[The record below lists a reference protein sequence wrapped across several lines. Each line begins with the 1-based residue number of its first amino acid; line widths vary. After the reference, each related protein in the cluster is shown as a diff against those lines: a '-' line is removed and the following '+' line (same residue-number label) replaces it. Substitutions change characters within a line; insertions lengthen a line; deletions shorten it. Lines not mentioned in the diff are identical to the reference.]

1 MGDTGQTL
9 TRNFQ
14 YHSRRRWAL
23 GLIGIAVLGALAL
36 VVLLSVKVISDLSDR
51 QSAQTDNVQW
61 TLTQVEVEFLFYL
74 NALETGVSDAEP
86 STENLDL
93 VRRRF
98 DLFYSRIEILDTSRL
113 FETLRSDPK
122 FAEPLNDVSAYLEVS
137 VPTIDAEDPGLKAGL
152 PVLYDGAQGIA
163 QKVRELSVSAISY
176 FASQSDQRRE
186 ETALSLFQLAVLSG
200 GLFLTLTAVSAYLLV
215 VNRKADRRGGAIQQA
230 NQRMNTILSTSL
242 DAVIVVNAD
251 GEVLEFNPA
260 AQAIFGYSEDE
271 AKGRSIGD
279 LIVPA
284 HLRAA
289 HNAGM
294 ERMQSGGDRH
304 VVGKG
309 RVQLEALRKNGDV
322 FPVELALQSAQA
334 GDEEIVIGFVRDISQ
349 SVADQKELVSARD
362 RALAGEKAKSD
373 FLTVMSHEIRTPLN
387 GLLGN
392 LTLLKNTRT
401 TKQQSQFVRN
411 MEISGQVLQN
421 HVDAV
426 LDIARF
432 EAGKLSVA
440 HEPTDLNAMLQDLV
454 DGQSGNAASRGNS
467 ISWQWVGGAYPY
479 VATDAQRL
487 RQILLN
493 LVGNAIKFT
502 ENGRVSIEV
511 ERCEPCGQGKAHVYE
526 VRVIDSG
533 AGIAED
539 EIDAIFDDFHTS
551 DPSIGRTVGGTGLGL
566 GIARRFAQAM
576 GGEVG
581 AESTLGE
588 GSIFW
593 LRIPLQPSARDQL
606 LEAAQI
612 VTETALPLNLLVVE
626 DNEINLEVICNM
638 LALDGHRVT
647 TAENGQVGVDKA
659 SSQRFDAIL
668 MDISM
673 PVMDGPTAARHIR
686 GGQGQSTD
694 VPIIAVSANVL
705 PDAVETFRAAGMT
718 AFIGKP
724 ISLSAL
730 RRALSVVTRTDG
742 QISEHAQ
749 PDPLAELKG
758 SLGPEVFA
766 RLHAKFIAEGDELVE
781 QLETGAFDQTD
792 LSQIAQACHKLAG
805 SAATFGVEEFREAL
819 VAVETAAKE
828 HKDITNKLAAVSTA
842 WERAKSSPAWD

>member
-1 MGDTGQTL
+1 MVDAGKTL
-9 TRNFQ
+9 TIQKPN
-14 YHSRRRWAL
+14 HSRRRWAF

-36 VVLLSVKVISDLSDR
+36 VVLLSVKVMTDLRDR
-51 QSAQTDNVQW
+51 QSARTDNVQW

-74 NALETGVSDAEP
+74 NALEAGASDAELKP
-86 STENLDL
+86 ENLDL
-93 VRRRF
+93 IRRRF
-98 DLFYSRIEILDTSRL
+98 DLLYSRIDILSTSRL
-113 FETLRSDPK
+113 FGTLRADPK
-122 FAEPLNDVSAYLEVS
+122 FAEPLARVSDYLEES
-137 VPTIDAEDPGLKAGL
+137 VPTIDAEDLSLNAGL
-152 PVLYDGAQGIA
+152 LELYASAQGVA
-163 QKVRELSVSAISY
+163 PQVRELSVSAISY

-186 ETALSLFQLAVLSG
+186 ETALSLLRLAVLSG
-200 GLFLTLTAVSAYLLV
+200 GLFLTLAAVSAYLLV
-215 VNRKADRRGGAIQQA
+215 VNRKADRRGQAIRQA

-242 DAVIVVNAD
+242 DAVIVVNAT
-251 GEVLEFNPA
+251 GKVLEFNAA
-260 AQAIFGYSEDE
+260 AQAIFGYSKDE
-271 AKGRSIGD
+271 AKGCSIGD

-284 HLRAA
+284 HLREA
-289 HNAGM
+289 HTVGM
-294 ERMQSGGDRH
+294 KRMQNGGDRH

-309 RVQLEALRKNGDV
+309 RVQLEAMRKNGDV
-322 FPVELALQSAQA
+322 FPVELALQSAQT
-334 GDEEIVIGFVRDISQ
+334 GDEEIIIGFVRDISQ

-362 RALAGEKAKSD
+362 LALAGEKAKSD

-411 MEISGQVLQN
+411 MEISGQILQN

-440 HEPTDLNAMLQDLV
+440 HEPTDLNAMMQDLV

-467 ISWQWVGGAYPY
+467 ISWQWVGGAYPH

-502 ENGRVSIEV
+502 ENGRVSIEI
-511 ERCEPCGQGKAHVYE
+511 ERCEPAYQAKAHIYE
-526 VRVIDSG
+526 VRVIDTG

-539 EIDAIFDDFHTS
+539 EIDTIFDDFYTS

-581 AESTLGE
+581 AESTLGD
-588 GSIFW
+588 GSAFW
-593 LRIPLQPSARDQL
+593 LRVPLQPAAPDQL
-606 LEAAQI
+606 LEADPI
-612 VTETALPLNLLVVE
+612 NTETVRPLNLLVVE

-638 LALDGHRVT
+638 LALDGHRVM
-647 TAENGQVGVDKA
+647 TAENGQVGAEKA
-659 SSQRFDAIL
+659 NRQRFDAIL

-686 GGQGQSTD
+686 NGQGQSAD
-694 VPIIAVSANVL
+694 APIIAVSANVL

-724 ISLSAL
+724 ISVDVL
-730 RRALSVVTRTDG
+730 RKALSVVTRADG
-742 QISEHAQ
+742 QVSDDAQ
-749 PDPLAELKG
+749 HDPLAELKD
-758 SLGPEVFA
+758 SVGPEVFA
-766 RLHAKFIAEGDELVE
+766 RLHAMFIAEGNELVA
-781 QLETGAFDQTD
+781 QFETGVFDKSD
-792 LSQIAQACHKLAG
+792 LHRLAQACHKLAG
-805 SAATFGVEEFREAL
+805 SAATFGAEEFREAL
-819 VAVETAAKE
+819 IAVETAAKE
-828 HKDITNKLAAVSTA
+828 HKDITDKLAAVSA
-842 WERAKSSPAWD
+842 ARD

>member
-1 MGDTGQTL
+1 MTTEKP
-9 TRNFQ
+9 N
-14 YHSRRRWAL
+14 HSRRRWAF

-36 VVLLSVKVISDLSDR
+36 VVLLSVKVIADLRDR

-61 TLTQVEVEFLFYL
+61 TLTQVEVEFLYYQ
-74 NALETGVSDAEP
+74 NALVAGVSD
-86 STENLDL
+86 TELKPESLDL

-98 DLFYSRIEILDTSRL
+98 DLLYSRIDILNTSRL
-113 FETLRSDPK
+113 FETLRGDPK
-122 FAEPLNDVSAYLEVS
+122 FSEPLARVADYLEVS
-137 VPTIDAEDPGLKAGL
+137 VPTIDAEDQWLRLEL
-152 PVLYDGAQGIA
+152 PDLLRNAEGIA
-163 QKVRELSVSAISY
+163 PQVRALSISALAY
-176 FASQSDQRRE
+176 FARQSDQRRE
-186 ETALSLFQLAVLSG
+186 ETALSLVQLAVLSG
-200 GLFLTLTAVSAYLLV
+200 GLLLTLAAASAYLLA
-215 VNRKADRRGGAIQQA
+215 VNRKAIRRGRAIRQA

-242 DAVIVVNAD
+242 DAVIVVNAA
-251 GEVLEFNPA
+251 GKVLEFNAA
-260 AQAIFGYSEDE
+260 AQAIFGYSESE
-271 AKGRSIGD
+271 AKGHSIGE
-279 LIVPA
+279 LIVPS

-289 HNAGM
+289 HDEGI

-309 RVQLEALRKNGDV
+309 RVQLEAMRKNGDV

-349 SVADQKELVSARD
+349 SVADQKELVLARD

-421 HVDAV
+421 HVDTV

-432 EAGKLSVA
+432 EAGRLSVA
-440 HEPTDLNAMLQDLV
+440 NEPTDLNAMLQDLV

-467 ISWQWVGGAYPY
+467 ISWQWVGGAYPH
-479 VATDAQRL
+479 VAADAQRL

-511 ERCEPCGQGKAHVYE
+511 ERCEPADQGKAHVYE
-526 VRVIDSG
+526 VRVIDTG

-539 EIDAIFDDFHTS
+539 EIDAIFDDFYTS

-588 GSIFW
+588 GSVFW

-606 LEAAQI
+606 LDAAQI
-612 VTETALPLNLLVVE
+612 NTETVRPLNLLVVE

-647 TAENGQVGVDKA
+647 TAENGQVGVEKA
-659 SSQRFDAIL
+659 GRQRFDAIL

-686 GGQGQSTD
+686 NGQGQSAD

-724 ISLSAL
+724 ISIDAL
-730 RRALSVVTRTDG
+730 RKALSVVTRTEG
-742 QISEHAQ
+742 RVSQSAQ
-749 PDPLAELKG
+749 PDALAELKD

-766 RLHAKFIAEGDELVE
+766 RLHSKFIAEGDEFVARLR
-781 QLETGAFDQTD
+781 TGAFDHSD
-792 LSQIAQACHKLAG
+792 LDQIARACHKLAG
-805 SAATFGVEEFREAL
+805 SAATFCAEEFREAL
-819 VAVETAAKE
+819 IAVETAAKE
-828 HKDITNKLAAVSTA
+828 HKDITDKLAAVSAA
-842 WERAKSSPAWD
+842 WERAKASPARG

>member
-1 MGDTGQTL
+1 MTTQKP
-9 TRNFQ
+9 N
-14 YHSRRRWAL
+14 HSRRRWAF
-23 GLIGIAVLGALAL
+23 GLIGIAVLGTLAL
-36 VVLLSVKVISDLSDR
+36 VVWLSVKVVSDLRDR
-51 QSAQTDNVQW
+51 QSARTDNVQW

-74 NALETGVSDAEP
+74 NALEAGVSDAGP
-86 STENLDL
+86 SPENLDFI
-93 VRRRF
+93 RRRF
-98 DLFYSRIEILDTSRL
+98 DLLYSRIDILGTSRL
-113 FETLRSDPK
+113 FETLRADPK
-122 FAEPLNDVSAYLEVS
+122 FAEPLARVSDYLEAS
-137 VPTIDAEDPGLKAGL
+137 VPTIDAEDMSLETWL
-152 PVLYDGAQGIA
+152 PDLYESAQEISP
-163 QKVRELSVSAISY
+163 QVRELSVSAISY

-186 ETALSLFQLAVLSG
+186 KTALSLLQLAVLSG

-215 VNRKADRRGGAIQQA
+215 VNRKADRRGQAIRQA

-242 DAVIVVNAD
+242 DAVIVVNAA
-251 GEVLEFNPA
+251 GKVLEFNA
-260 AQAIFGYSEDE
+260 AARAIFGYSEDE
-271 AKGRSIGD
+271 AKGHSIGD

-284 HLRAA
+284 HLREA
-289 HNAGM
+289 HTAGM
-294 ERMQSGGDRH
+294 ERMQSGGDRR

-309 RVQLEALRKNGDV
+309 RVQLEAMRKNGDV

-334 GDEEIVIGFVRDISQ
+334 RDEEIVIGFVRDIAQ

-401 TKQQSQFVRN
+401 TKQQSQFVRS
-411 MEISGQVLQN
+411 MEISGQILQN

-454 DGQSGNAASRGNS
+454 DGQSGYAASRGNS
-467 ISWQWVGGAYPY
+467 ISWQWVGGAYPH

-502 ENGRVSIEV
+502 ENGRVSIEI
-511 ERCEPCGQGKAHVYE
+511 ERCDPADQAKAHVYE
-526 VRVIDSG
+526 VRVIDTG

-539 EIDAIFDDFHTS
+539 EIDTIFDDFYTS

-566 GIARRFAQAM
+566 GIARRLGQAM

-588 GSIFW
+588 GSVFW
-593 LRIPLQPSARDQL
+593 LRVPLQPSARDQL

-612 VTETALPLNLLVVE
+612 STETVRPLNLLVVE

-659 SSQRFDAIL
+659 SSQRFDSIL

-686 GGQGQSTD
+686 NGLGQSAD

-724 ISLSAL
+724 ISFDAL
-730 RRALSVVTRTDG
+730 RKALSVVTRTEG
-742 QISEHAQ
+742 QVSQSAQ
-749 PDPLAELKG
+749 SNPLAELKD
-758 SLGPEVFA
+758 SVGPELFA
-766 RLHAKFIAEGDELVE
+766 RLHAKFIAEGDEFVE
-781 QLETGAFDQTD
+781 GLKTRAIDRSD
-792 LSQIAQACHKLAG
+792 LNQIAQACHKLAG
-805 SAATFGVEEFREAL
+805 SAATFGAEEFREAL
-819 VAVETAAKE
+819 IAIETTAKE
-828 HKDITNKLAAVSTA
+828 HEDITNKLAAVSTA
-842 WERAKSSPAWD
+842 WERAKASSPARD

>member
-1 MGDTGQTL
+1 VSDAGKTL
-9 TRNFQ
+9 TIQKLN
-14 YHSRRRWAL
+14 HSRRRWVF
-23 GLIGIAVLGALAL
+23 GLIGTAVLGALAL
-36 VVLLSVKVISDLSDR
+36 VMFLSVKVMSDLRDR
-51 QSAQTDNVQW
+51 QSARTDNVQW

-74 NALETGVSDAEP
+74 NALEAGVSDAEP
-86 STENLDL
+86 KQETLDL
-93 VRRRF
+93 IRRRF
-98 DLFYSRIEILDTSRL
+98 DLLYSRIDILGTSRL
-113 FETLRSDPK
+113 FETLRADPK
-122 FAEPLNDVSAYLEVS
+122 FAEPLARVSDYLQAS
-137 VPTIDAEDPGLKAGL
+137 VPTIDAEDPNLYAGL
-152 PVLYDGAQGIA
+152 PDLYERAQEISP
-163 QKVRELSVSAISY
+163 QVRELSVSAISY

-186 ETALSLFQLAVLSG
+186 ETALSLLQLAVLSG
-200 GLFLTLTAVSAYLLV
+200 GLFLTLAAVSAYLLV
-215 VNRKADRRGGAIQQA
+215 VNRKADRRGQAIRQA

-242 DAVIVVNAD
+242 DAVIVVNAT
-251 GEVLEFNPA
+251 GKVLEFNAA

-271 AKGRSIGD
+271 AKGHLIGD

-284 HLRAA
+284 HLREA
-289 HNAGM
+289 HTAGM

-304 VVGKG
+304 VVGQG
-309 RVQLEALRKNGDV
+309 RVQLEAMRKNGDV

-334 GDEEIVIGFVRDISQ
+334 GDEEIVIGFIRDISQ

-401 TKQQSQFVRN
+401 TKQQLQFVRN
-411 MEISGQVLQN
+411 MEISGQILQN

-502 ENGRVSIEV
+502 EHGRVSIEI
-511 ERCEPCGQGKAHVYE
+511 ERIEPTDQAKAHIYE
-526 VRVIDSG
+526 VRVIDTG

-539 EIDAIFDDFHTS
+539 EIDAIFDDFYTS

-566 GIARRFAQAM
+566 GIARRFARAM

-588 GSIFW
+588 GSVFW
-593 LRIPLQPSARDQL
+593 LRVPLQPSAPDQL

-612 VTETALPLNLLVVE
+612 NTETVRPLNLLVVE

-647 TAENGQVGVDKA
+647 TAENGQVGVDRA
-659 SSQRFDAIL
+659 NSQRFDAIL

-686 GGQGQSTD
+686 KGQGQSAD

-724 ISLSAL
+724 IAVDAL
-730 RRALSVVTRTDG
+730 RKALSVVTRAELRVS
-742 QISEHAQ
+742 QVAP
-749 PDPLAELKG
+749 PDPLAELKNSVG
-758 SLGPEVFA
+758 SAVFA
-766 RLHAKFIAEGDELVE
+766 RLHTKFIAEGDKFVE
-781 QLETGAFDQTD
+781 QLETGAFDQSD
-792 LSQIAQACHKLAG
+792 LNQIAQACHKLAG
-805 SAATFGVEEFREAL
+805 SAATFGAEEFREAL
-819 VAVETAAKE
+819 IAVETAAKE
-828 HKDITNKLAAVSTA
+828 HKDITGKLAAVSTA
-842 WERAKSSPAWD
+842 WERAKSSPARD

>member
-1 MGDTGQTL
+1 MTKDLQ
-9 TRNFQ
+9 N
-14 YHSRRRWAL
+14 HSRRRWAF

-36 VVLLSVKVISDLSDR
+36 VVLLSVKVMSDLRDR
-51 QSAQTDNVQW
+51 QSARTDNVQW

-74 NALETGVSDAEP
+74 NALEAGVSDAEP
-86 STENLDL
+86 NSENLDL
-93 VRRRF
+93 IRRRF
-98 DLFYSRIEILDTSRL
+98 DLLYSRIDILDTSRL
-113 FETLRSDPK
+113 FETLRGDPK
-122 FAEPLNDVSAYLEVS
+122 FAEPLARVSDYLEAS
-137 VPTIDAEDPGLKAGL
+137 VPTIDAQDLNLRTGL
-152 PVLYDGAQGIA
+152 PDLYETAQEISP
-163 QKVRELSVSAISY
+163 QVRELSVSAISY

-215 VNRKADRRGGAIQQA
+215 VNRKADRRGQAIRQA

-242 DAVIVVNAD
+242 DAVIVVNAA
-251 GEVLEFNPA
+251 GKVLEFNAA
-260 AQAIFGYSEDE
+260 AQAIFGYSEAE
-271 AKGRSIGD
+271 AKGHSIGE
-279 LIVPA
+279 LIVPS

-289 HNAGM
+289 HNEGM
-294 ERMQSGGDRH
+294 ERMQSGGDPH

-309 RVQLEALRKNGDV
+309 RVQLEAMRKNGEV

-362 RALAGEKAKSD
+362 RALAGEKVKSD

-411 MEISGQVLQN
+411 MEISGQILQN

-467 ISWQWVGGAYPY
+467 ISWQWVGRAYPH
-479 VATDAQRL
+479 VATDTHRL

-502 ENGRVSIEV
+502 ENGRVSIEI
-511 ERCEPCGQGKAHVYE
+511 ERCEPADQAKAYVYE
-526 VRVIDSG
+526 VRVVDTG

-539 EIDAIFDDFHTS
+539 EIDAIFDDFYTS

-566 GIARRFAQAM
+566 GIARRFAQVM

-588 GSIFW
+588 GSVFW
-593 LRIPLQPSARDQL
+593 LRVPLQPSARDQL

-612 VTETALPLNLLVVE
+612 NTETVRPLNLLVVE

-659 SSQRFDAIL
+659 SSQSFDAIL

-673 PVMDGPTAARHIR
+673 PKMDGPTAARHIR
-686 GGQGQSTD
+686 NGQGLSAG

-724 ISLSAL
+724 ISVDAL
-730 RRALSVVTRTDG
+730 RKALSVVTRTEG
-742 QISEHAQ
+742 QVLQSAQ
-749 PDPLAELKG
+749 PDPLAELKD
-758 SLGPEVFA
+758 SVGPEVFA
-766 RLHAKFIAEGDELVE
+766 RLHAKFIAEGDGLVE
-781 QLETGAFDQTD
+781 QLETGTFDQSD
-792 LSQIAQACHKLAG
+792 LNQIAQACHKLAG
-805 SAATFGVEEFREAL
+805 SAATFGAEEFREAL
-819 VAVETAAKE
+819 IAVETAARE
-828 HKDITNKLAAVSTA
+828 HKDITDKLAAVSTA
-842 WERAKSSPAWD
+842 WERAKSSSAQD

>member
-1 MGDTGQTL
+1 M
-9 TRNFQ
+9 
-14 YHSRRRWAL
+14 
-23 GLIGIAVLGALAL
+23 
-36 VVLLSVKVISDLSDR
+36 LLSVKVISDLRDR
-51 QSAQTDNVQW
+51 QSARTDNVQW

-74 NALETGVSDAEP
+74 NALEAGVSDAELKQ
-86 STENLDL
+86 ENLDL

-98 DLFYSRIEILDTSRL
+98 DLLYSRIDILSTSRL

-122 FAEPLNDVSAYLEVS
+122 FAEPLNDVSAYLEAS
-137 VPTIDAEDPGLKAGL
+137 VPTIDAGDSDLIAGL
-152 PVLYDGAQGIA
+152 PDLYEMAQEIST
-163 QKVRELSVSAISY
+163 QVRELSVSAISY

-186 ETALSLFQLAVLSG
+186 ETALSLFQLAMLSG

-215 VNRKADRRGGAIQQA
+215 VNRKADRRGQAIRQA
-230 NQRMNTILSTSL
+230 NQRMNTILATSL
-242 DAVIVVNAD
+242 DAVIVVNAA
-251 GEVLEFNPA
+251 GEVLEFNAA

-271 AKGRSIGD
+271 TKGQSIGE
-279 LIVPA
+279 LIVPS

-289 HNAGM
+289 HNEGM

-309 RVQLEALRKNGDV
+309 RVQLEAMRKNGEV

-334 GDEEIVIGFVRDISQ
+334 GNEEIVIGFVRDISQ

-392 LTLLKNTRT
+392 LTLFKNTRT

-411 MEISGQVLQN
+411 MEISGQILQN

-440 HEPTDLNAMLQDLV
+440 HEPTDLSAMLQDLV

-467 ISWQWVGGAYPY
+467 ISWQWVGGAHPN

-511 ERCEPCGQGKAHVYE
+511 ERCEPSGQGKAHVYE
-526 VRVIDSG
+526 VRVIDTG
-533 AGIAED
+533 TGIAED
-539 EIDAIFDDFHTS
+539 EIDAIFDDFYTS
-551 DPSIGRTVGGTGLGL
+551 DPSIGRTAEGTGLGL

-588 GSIFW
+588 GSVFW
-593 LRIPLQPSARDQL
+593 LRIPLRPSARDQL
-606 LEAAQI
+606 REAAQI
-612 VTETALPLNLLVVE
+612 NTEIALPLSLLVVE

-638 LALDGHRVT
+638 LALDGHSVT

-686 GGQGQSTD
+686 NGRGRSAD

-724 ISLSAL
+724 ISVDAL
-730 RRALSVVTRTDG
+730 RKALSVVTRTRG
-742 QISEHAQ
+742 QVSQSA
-749 PDPLAELKG
+749 PSDPLAELRN
-758 SLGPEVFA
+758 SVGPEVFA
-766 RLHAKFIAEGDELVE
+766 RLYAKFIAEGDELVG
-781 QLETGAFDQTD
+781 QFETGAFDQSE
-792 LSQIAQACHKLAG
+792 LSEIAQACHKLAG
-805 SAATFGVEEFREAL
+805 SAATFGAAEFREAL
-819 VAVETAAKE
+819 IAVETAAKE
-828 HKDITNKLAAVSTA
+828 NQDIKDKLAAVSA
-842 WERAKSSPAWD
+842 VWERAKASPAGD